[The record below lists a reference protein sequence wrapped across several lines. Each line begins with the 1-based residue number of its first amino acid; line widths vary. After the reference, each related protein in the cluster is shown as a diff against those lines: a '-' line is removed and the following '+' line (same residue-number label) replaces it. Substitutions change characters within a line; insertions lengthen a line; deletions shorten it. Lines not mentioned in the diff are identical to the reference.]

1 MTLAPDERGPHVQ
14 TFRRVILPIAYLLV
28 LVVIA
33 VSLAWLAFRPSADPS
48 ASEEFPTGELLGT
61 ETMVE
66 RGTIESRLTA
76 SGTIAVVDPVPV
88 KATHSGTV
96 NHIWATPGQEVL
108 QGAQLFQIRVEGEEA
123 EPSAEGSAGGGPG
136 AGGAEEGA
144 EAADAAPVPRAR
156 PSYHTVVAPAD
167 GTVDSF
173 SLEVGDE
180 VAKGDEAL
188 TLSKRDYSAVA
199 DIPPVDLYR
208 LETIPEEAEITIT
221 GGPAPFDCTGLR
233 LVEAGASPAGGGGGG
248 NQGEVDPFTG
258 EASAPESA
266 GSTQLRC
273 AVPEKVKVYNG
284 LDMTLSVDSGT
295 VEDVLVVPVTA
306 VRGLG
311 EDAVVWTLDE
321 NGEPQER
328 EVTMGLS
335 DGVQAEVR
343 EGLEEGEMIL
353 EYVPGTEPEEDM
365 GFGEEEMMW

>member
-1 MTLAPDERGPHVQ
+1 MQ
-14 TFRRVILPIAYLLV
+14 IFRRVILPIAYLLV

-33 VSLAWLAFRPSADPS
+33 VSLAWLAFRPNADAG

-76 SGTIAVVDPVPV
+76 SGTITVVDPVPV

-96 NHIWATPGQEVL
+96 NHIWAAPGQEVL
-108 QGAQLFQIRVEGEEA
+108 QGAQLFQIQVEGEEPPA
-123 EPSAEGSAGGGPG
+123 EDSAGESN
-136 AGGAEEGA
+136 AGGAEGGE
-144 EAADAAPVPRAR
+144 EAADAAPAPRAR

-233 LVEAGASPAGGGGGG
+233 LVEAGAPPAGGGGD
-248 NQGEVDPFTG
+248 QGEVDPYTG
-258 EASAPESA
+258 EMTEPESG

-353 EYVPGTEPEEDM
+353 EYVPGTEPEDDM